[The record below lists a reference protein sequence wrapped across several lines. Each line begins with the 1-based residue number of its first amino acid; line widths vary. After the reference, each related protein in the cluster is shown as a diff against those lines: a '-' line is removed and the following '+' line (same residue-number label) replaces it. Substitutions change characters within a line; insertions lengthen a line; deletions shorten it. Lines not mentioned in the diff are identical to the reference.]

1 LCLRRKNVT
10 TDLLQQVQG
19 YLRLHF
25 AYDQKQQS
33 TNLVESIQH
42 PPLRVVHAFPLA
54 NGGTLLHLH
63 NLSGGVL
70 GGDQLGMEIEIGPGA
85 RVQLTTTGATRLY
98 RSRPDTPPARHYC
111 RVQVQAG
118 GLLEYLPDQLI
129 PFAGSRYQQTTE
141 ITLAEGAGL
150 FWWET
155 IAPGRLAHGESFA
168 YDYLQLGMEVRAN
181 NQLIACERFKL
192 EPASTCLT
200 SPVRLGNYF
209 YHTSFL
215 LCRVGLPAARWLELE
230 QELTT
235 LAQQLTRPGEIVWA
249 VSTLVAHGLLIRCA
263 SQRSYEIAPG
273 LLAFWQAAR
282 HALYGENAIPPR
294 KIL

>member
-1 LCLRRKNVT
+1 MT
-10 TDLLQQVQG
+10 TDLLQQVHG

-25 AYDQKQQS
+25 AYNQEQQR
-33 TNLVESIQH
+33 TNLVESIEH

-54 NGGTLLHLH
+54 HGGTLLHLH

-70 GGDQLGMEIEIGPGA
+70 GGDQLGMEIEVGPGA

-98 RSRPDTPPARHYC
+98 RSRPNIPPARQVC

-118 GLLEYLPDQLI
+118 GLLEYVPDQLI

-141 ITLAEGAGL
+141 IELAEDAGL

-168 YDYLQLGMEVRAN
+168 YEQLQFAMEVKAN
-181 NQLIACERFKL
+181 SRLIACERFKL
-192 EPASTCLT
+192 EPASRHLT

-215 LCRVGLPAARWLELE
+215 LCRVGLPGARWLELE

-235 LAQQLTRPGEIVWA
+235 LAQQLTHPGEIVWA
-249 VSTLVAHGLLIRCA
+249 VSTLVAHGLLIRSA
-263 SQRSYEIAPG
+263 SRRSYEILPG
-273 LLAFWQAAR
+273 LLAFWQKAKS
-282 HALYGENAIPPR
+282 ALYGEDAIPPR
-294 KIL
+294 KIQ